1 MQNLSQKIDQHLVDL
16 AWSLWTELGVAGTK
30 RQHQSCL
37 IALEELILLTA
48 VLAEVDPRLRDEA
61 LDWCSRYYHFVSISR
76 LRTLLSS
83 LGEFFLEPFSAFA
96 ATLNSVCRA
105 NWPVLTSIT
114 PLKFK
119 PSGKSKSPRCEL
131 PALLCLRL
139 RALFGVGAR
148 ADLMTFFLTE
158 SRTALNASDT
168 TEIGYSKRS
177 LADLL
182 DSFVE
187 SGLFNVIASRNQR
200 HYSFLKRDEMSKIL
214 GLLPEVVPSWRHVL
228 EMVLPLRRCIQQV
241 ENQSI
246 GTKVTEIRNCLD
258 QVEDKLQKLKLIPP
272 PMQSD
277 FLAYWDSFE
286 SWILK
291 VVESYA
297 LGDFGKQ
304 QERGKIS
311 AWDEMRDAAK
321 RIEIQFKG
329 LFVNIESLNTH
340 SNEQTAHFLFDNY
353 KTAFQ
358 RHLNV
363 YLPKLHTNDQK
374 KIRDLA
380 TELLSKTR
388 NAFIASLKE
397 EVLLSVN
404 EVLEK
409 YF

>member
-1 MQNLSQKIDQHLVDL
+1 MQKLSRKIDQHLVDL
-16 AWSLWTELGVAGTK
+16 AWSLWTELGVAGVK

-37 IALEELILLTA
+37 IGLEELILLTA

-76 LRTLLSS
+76 LRMLLAS
-83 LGEFFLEPFSAFA
+83 LEEFLLEPFSAFA
-96 ATLNSVCRA
+96 ATLNSVSRA
-105 NWPVLTSIT
+105 NWPVFKPIS
-114 PLKFK
+114 PMKFK

-131 PALLCLRL
+131 PALLYLRL

-158 SRTALNASDT
+158 SRNTLTASDT

-187 SGLFNVIASRNQR
+187 SGLFNVISSRNQR

-228 EMVLPLRRCIQQV
+228 ELVFPLRRCIQQI
-241 ENQSI
+241 ENKSI
-246 GTKVTEIRNCLD
+246 GTKVTEIRNCLG
-258 QVEDKLQKLKLIPP
+258 QIEDKLQKLSLTPP
-272 PMQSD
+272 PLQSD

-286 SWILK
+286 GWILE
-291 VVESYA
+291 VFESFA

-304 QERGKIS
+304 QERGKFFS
-311 AWDEMRDAAK
+311 WDEVRDAAK
-321 RIEIQFKG
+321 RIAIQFKG
-329 LFVNIESLNTH
+329 LFVNVESLNTH
-340 SNEQTAHFLFDNY
+340 SNEQTAHFLFENY
-353 KTAFQ
+353 KTSFQ
-358 RHLNV
+358 EHLKI
-363 YLPKLHTNDQK
+363 YLPMLQPNDQK
-374 KIRDLA
+374 KVRDLA
-380 TELLSKTR
+380 AELLAKTR
-388 NAFIASLKE
+388 NDFTSSLKE
-397 EVLLSVN
+397 EVLLSIN
-404 EVLEK
+404 AVLEK